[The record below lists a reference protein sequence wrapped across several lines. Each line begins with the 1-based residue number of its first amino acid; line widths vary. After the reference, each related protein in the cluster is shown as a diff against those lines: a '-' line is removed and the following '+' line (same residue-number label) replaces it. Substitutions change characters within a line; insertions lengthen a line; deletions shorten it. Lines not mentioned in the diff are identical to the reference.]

1 MPIMVQRRERECNVG
16 GKTARVVESSA
27 VAFGMAQ
34 LRQRAHGQALCLSAG
49 SPHRGEQEDGAASKR
64 FSGTW
69 ARRGACGVP
78 TQRLRE
84 TRRGAAGLARQGRSL
99 HCCGN
104 VYSKKTVGT
113 SALRRALLARFLF
126 RFRKYLSLLSGL
138 RAVLPRI
145 CRTAHE
151 AELTA
156 ALRRCRRAHRSFF
169 VHPVVDGAE
178 DISGIC

>member
-1 MPIMVQRRERECNVG
+1 MQRRRE
-16 GKTARVVESSA
+16 KARVVERAA
-27 VAFGMAQ
+27 VVLGMAQ
-34 LRQRAHGQALCLSAG
+34 PARSGAPLGRRG
-49 SPHRGEQEDGAASKR
+49 SP
-64 FSGTW
+64 
-69 ARRGACGVP
+69 RRGSRMTARLSHRFPGRGAGRWRGK
-78 TQRLRE
+78 TQRLQKA
-84 TRRGAAGLARQGRSL
+84 RGSAGFARKWRSL

-151 AELTA
+151 SELTA
-156 ALRRCRRAHRSFF
+156 ALRRRRAHRRSF

-178 DISGIC
+178 DMSGIF